1 MSRTKAVCFD
11 VDFTLIYPGPTFQG
25 EGYRQFCARHGV
37 EVDAATFEQA
47 VAGASAVLDRV
58 QDWIYDPQVF
68 FDYTSEV
75 IRGMGGKG
83 PGIQAAAREMY
94 DEWAGNQHF
103 HLYEEVPE
111 VLRELHG
118 AGCRLGLISNSHRC
132 LASFQS
138 HFELEGLIRAA
149 ISSHDH
155 GYMKPHPSIFE
166 AALRLLEVE
175 AHETVMVGD
184 SFPHDIQGARRLGM
198 MGVLVS
204 RSGRAVPTPVDVPT
218 IRNLRQLRAHLHL
231 EP

>member
-1 MSRTKAVCFD
+1 MIKAVCFD

-25 EGYRQFCARHGV
+25 EGYRQFCARHGI
-37 EVDAATFEQA
+37 EVDASQFEQA
-47 VAGASAVLDRV
+47 VTNASVVLDRV
-58 QDWIYDPQVF
+58 QEWIYDPQVF

-75 IRGMGGKG
+75 IRGMGGNG

-138 HFELEGLIRAA
+138 HFELEGLISAA

-166 AALRLLEVE
+166 ATLKLLETEPHE
-175 AHETVMVGD
+175 AVMVGD
-184 SFPHDIQGARRLGM
+184 SFAHDIQGARQLGM
-198 MGVLVS
+198 RGVLVS
-204 RSGRAVPTPVDVPT
+204 RSGRSASPSDDVPV
-218 IRNLRQLRAHLHL
+218 IRNLRELRAHLFL
-231 EP
+231 QR